1 MISSIEVLMKSL
13 LTLFFLINLNL
24 LSFTP
29 GKWSYLD
36 RYSLGGEKS
45 GPTGETVKNRTGQI
59 VYSATYEYD
68 ADGKLSK
75 EKFLNIKN
83 EPDGEIV
90 YTYENGKLKVE
101 ELFAPDKSSQEKKTF
116 LYTQSGT
123 LKEINVVLGNGKGL
137 LRHRIYSMND
147 YFVME
152 CETKWEEEGGIE
164 SFSTKKDIL
173 EENVLNQEIFDEK
186 KKSIGFIK
194 YYFDKK
200 GRLEKRENIQG
211 TSKRMQ
217 VLTYDEAGKL
227 ISFFFFFKQDE
238 NWVLVKSNYL
248 TYTERQK

>member
-1 MISSIEVLMKSL
+1 MISSIQVLMKSL
-13 LTLFFLINLNL
+13 IFFFLILTST
-24 LSFTP
+24 LSAYTP

-36 RYSLGGEKS
+36 RFTMGLEKF
-45 GPTGETVKNRTGQI
+45 GPISETVKGRTGQT

-68 ADGKLSK
+68 QEGKLAK
-75 EKFLNIKN
+75 EKFVNMKG
-83 EPDGEIV
+83 EADGEII

-116 LYTQSGT
+116 LYTQAGS

-137 LRHRIYSMND
+137 LRHRIFSMNEA
-147 YFVME
+147 FVME
-152 CETKWEEEGGIE
+152 CETKWEEEGGGQE

-173 EENVLNQEIFDEK
+173 DENVLIQEIFDEK

-211 TSKRMQ
+211 SSKRMQ
-217 VLTYDEAGKL
+217 VLTYDEAGRL
-227 ISFFFFFKQDE
+227 ISFSFHVKQDE
-238 NWVLVKSNYL
+238 NWVLLKTHYL
-248 TYTERQK
+248 TYK